1 MGLQYSRTMSDE
13 SQIEI
18 PPSFL
23 ELYLAPGRQKPS
35 LPRAELAERYEL
47 SEDMAQMLTDT
58 ARQMEF
64 SLGIT
69 ETDVLTRCLQGLQV
83 EPAVVTAA
91 ESIWVV
97 TRLAELLNWPAP
109 AITPVG

>member
-1 MGLQYSRTMSDE
+1 MSDE

-18 PPSFL
+18 PPSFM

-35 LPRAELAERYEL
+35 LPRAELGARYEL
-47 SEDMAQMLTDT
+47 CEDLAQMLTDT
-58 ARQMEF
+58 ARNMEF

-69 ETDVLTRCLQGLQV
+69 EADVLTRCLQGLRV
-83 EPAVVTAA
+83 EPAVVTAG
-91 ESIWVV
+91 ESTWVI

-109 AITPVG
+109 GEGG

>member
-1 MGLQYSRTMSDE
+1 MSEE

-35 LPRAELAERYEL
+35 LPRAELAARYEL
-47 SEDMAQMLTDT
+47 CEDMAQMLTET
-58 ARQMEF
+58 ARQMAF

-69 ETDVLTRCLQGLQV
+69 DDDVLTRCLQGLRAD
-83 EPAVVTAA
+83 PAVVNRA
-91 ESIWVV
+91 ESTWVI

-109 AITPVG
+109 RIDESDAA